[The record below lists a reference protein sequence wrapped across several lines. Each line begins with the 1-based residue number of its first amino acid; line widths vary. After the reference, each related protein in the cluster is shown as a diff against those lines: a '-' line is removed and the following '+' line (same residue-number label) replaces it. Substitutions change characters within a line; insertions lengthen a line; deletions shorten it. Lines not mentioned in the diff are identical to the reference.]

1 VDGHSGRIGVVRQL
15 DVAGSVGM
23 TAAAGRD
30 DLADAMVRA
39 GRGDQDA
46 FAEVYD
52 ATSSRVFGLIVRV
65 IRDRDL
71 AAEVSQEVYLDA
83 WRGAG
88 GFDPQRGS
96 VPGWL
101 LTLAHR
107 KAVDRVRAVTRAQ
120 GRDQRYADQE
130 ALVAPPSSDQVVDE
144 DEQRRVRSALTT
156 LPEAQREALT
166 LAYYDGCTQLEV
178 SNRLGIP
185 LGTVKTRIR
194 DGMQRLRRQLVEE
207 DA

>member
-1 VDGHSGRIGVVRQL
+1 
-15 DVAGSVGM
+15 M
-23 TAAAGRD
+23 TAAGGRD
-30 DLADAMVRA
+30 DLAGAMVRA
-39 GRGDQDA
+39 GQGDQDA
-46 FAEVYD
+46 FATVYD

-65 IRDRDL
+65 VRDRDL

-83 WRGAG
+83 WRQAG
-88 GFDPQRGS
+88 GFDPERGS

-107 KAVDRVRAVTRAQ
+107 KAVDRVRSVVRAQ

-130 ALVAPPSSDQVVDE
+130 PLEAPPSSEPVVAR
-144 DEQRRVRSALTT
+144 DEQRRVRSALTA

-166 LAYYDGCTQLEV
+166 LAYYDGCTHQQV
-178 SNRLGIP
+178 SARLGVP

>member
-1 VDGHSGRIGVVRQL
+1 MG
-15 DVAGSVGM
+15 
-23 TAAAGRD
+23 AAGGV
-30 DLADAMVRA
+30 ADALAGDMVRS
-39 GRGDQDA
+39 GQGDQEA
-46 FAEVYD
+46 FARVYD

-71 AAEVSQEVYLDA
+71 AAEVSQEVYLQA
-83 WRGAG
+83 WRQAG
-88 GFDPQRGS
+88 GFDPERGS

-107 KAVDRVRAVTRAQ
+107 KAVDRVRMVTRAQ

-130 ALVAPPSSDQVVDE
+130 PLQAPPSSEPVVAR
-144 DEQRRVRSALTT
+144 DEQRRVREALTA
-156 LPEAQREALT
+156 LPHAQREALT
-166 LAYYDGCTQLEV
+166 LAYFDGCTHQQV
-178 SNRLGIP
+178 SARLGIP

-194 DGMQRLRRQLVEE
+194 DGMHRLRRQLVEE